1 MADAAETPPQGDTND
16 ALCAQC
22 LAHFP
27 KEALWPVEDRAF
39 CEPCLR
45 DLGEKVRIFYRELGS
60 NANLPGALLW
70 GTAAASA
77 GALAWWAV
85 TAYTGWQIGILAI
98 GVAWLVGKAVVRGS
112 GFRRGPALQALAVAL
127 TLGAIVLAELTIA
140 SQNVKPASVPLDQLF
155 IQWVR
160 SYAAA
165 PIGVFIIGF
174 SVYQAWIIPRLP
186 KVS

>member
-1 MADAAETPPQGDTND
+1 METSLQPEPTD

-22 LAHFP
+22 QVRFP

-45 DLGEKVRIFYRELGS
+45 DLGEKVRIFYRELGA
-60 NANLPGALLW
+60 NANLPGALLL
-70 GTAAASA
+70 GTAAAA
-77 GALAWWAV
+77 LGALVWWGV

-98 GVAWLVGKAVVRGS
+98 GVAWFVGKAVVRGS

-127 TLGAIVLAELTIA
+127 TLAAIVLAELTIA
-140 SQNVKPASVPLDQLF
+140 SQNLRPAAVPLDELF
-155 IQWVR
+155 VRWVR

-165 PIGVFIIGF
+165 PIGIFIIGF
-174 SVYQAWIIPRLP
+174 AVYQAWLIPRLP

>member
-1 MADAAETPPQGDTND
+1 MDTPLQPEPTDAP
-16 ALCAQC
+16 CAQC
-22 LAHFP
+22 LARFP
-27 KEALWPVEDRAF
+27 KAALWPVEDRAF

-45 DLGEKVRIFYRELGS
+45 ELGEKVRLFYREIGS

-98 GVAWLVGKAVVRGS
+98 GVAWFVGKAVVRGS

-127 TLGAIVLAELTIA
+127 TLGAILLAELTIA
-140 SQNVKPASVPLDQLF
+140 SQNLRPASLPLDELF
-155 IQWVR
+155 VRWVR
-160 SYAAA
+160 SYASA

-174 SVYQAWIIPRLP
+174 AVYQAWLIPRLP
-186 KVS
+186 KVG